1 MRFISWDL
9 AEILERLHLLQA
21 NSPAQWGKFTAQ
33 HMVEHLSGGL
43 SMSMGHISFPGEV
56 SEEKA
61 QRLKNF
67 LSSDQPFA
75 KEIQVGFVVHNA
87 PLKHEELD
95 LAIDDLVT
103 QFLAFE
109 EYYEQH
115 PEAIHPHPYFGKL
128 NYAAWKQL
136 HIKHFTHH
144 FEQFGLMSN

>member
-9 AEILERLHLLQA
+9 TEILKRLHSLQA

-33 HMVEHLSGGL
+33 HMVEHLCGGL
-43 SMSMGHISFPGEV
+43 SMSMGDISFPGEV

-109 EYYEQH
+109 EYYEQY

-128 NYAAWKQL
+128 NYAEWKQL

-144 FEQFGLMSN
+144 FEQFGI

>member
-1 MRFISWDL
+1 MKFISWDL
-9 AEILERLHLLQA
+9 AEILERLHRLQA

-33 HMVEHLSGGL
+33 HMVEHLCGGL

-109 EYYEQH
+109 EYYEQYL
-115 PEAIHPHPYFGKL
+115 EAIHPHPYFGKL
-128 NYAAWKQL
+128 NYAEWKQL

-144 FEQFGLMSN
+144 FEQFGI

>member
-9 AEILERLHLLQA
+9 TEILKRLHSLQA

-33 HMVEHLSGGL
+33 HMVEHLCGGL
-43 SMSMGHISFPGEV
+43 SMSMGQISFPGEV

-128 NYAAWKQL
+128 NYAEWKQL

>member
-9 AEILERLHLLQA
+9 AEILERLHRLQA

-33 HMVEHLSGGL
+33 HMVEHLCGGL
-43 SMSMGHISFPGEV
+43 SMSMGDISFPGEV

-109 EYYEQH
+109 EYYEQY

-128 NYAAWKQL
+128 NYAEWKQL

>member
-1 MRFISWDL
+1 MKFISWDL
-9 AEILERLHLLQA
+9 AEILERLHRLQA

-33 HMVEHLSGGL
+33 HMVEHLCGGL

-109 EYYEQH
+109 EYYEQYL
-115 PEAIHPHPYFGKL
+115 EAIHPHPYFG
-128 NYAAWKQL
+128 
-136 HIKHFTHH
+136 
-144 FEQFGLMSN
+144 